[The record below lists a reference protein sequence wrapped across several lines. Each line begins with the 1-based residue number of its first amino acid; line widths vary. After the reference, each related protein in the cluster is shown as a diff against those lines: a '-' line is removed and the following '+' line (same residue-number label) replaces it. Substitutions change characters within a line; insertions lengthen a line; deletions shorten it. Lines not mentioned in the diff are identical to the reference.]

1 MHSAV
6 TEPNAG
12 VLERIDQ
19 AAQRPILRPWHGV
32 GRAFPSAQAITMD
45 PGAGG
50 ELVLTEMGEDTPGRS
65 NHV

>member
-1 MHSAV
+1 MAPLAVHNRARDRRGALQVKAAV

-32 GRAFPSAQAITMD
+32 GLAFPSAQAIAMD
-45 PGAGG
+45 PGAG
-50 ELVLTEMGEDTPGRS
+50 S
-65 NHV
+65 